1 MTDCRGEASAGVREE
16 VECHKGK
23 EKEESEREGKK
34 SEQPPTKRS

>member
-1 MTDCRGEASAGVREE
+1 VADCRGAASKGMREE
-16 VECHKGK
+16 EEGHKGR